1 MHSSDGGNAGYR
13 KTQRTSKIPNCP
25 KKNKTDPKRRLQY
38 KQKFPAKLSSLN
50 KTSKECGPGWDL
62 NFQPLA
68 FLPHLLTTRVAA
80 NRHWLHDHASQEF
93 YSLFSYLLT
102 LFFFPL
108 TFFFFLPKVL
118 SLAYYH
124 PSSHYPFWGSL

>member
-1 MHSSDGGNAGYR
+1 MHSGDGGNAGYR
-13 KTQRTSKIPNCP
+13 KTQQTSNIPNCP
-25 KKNKTDPKRRLQY
+25 PKNKTDPKRRLKY

-68 FLPHLLTTRVAA
+68 FQPHLLTTRVAA

-102 LFFFPL
+102 LSFFAL
-108 TFFFFLPKVL
+108 FFFFFWPKVL

-124 PSSHYPFWGSL
+124 SSPHYPFWGSL